1 MPANGN
7 SHHPQKRRGQKYIQ
21 TLRTEYPSSF
31 TASVQGIAQLPFMLT
46 SNESFLGKL
55 GINSWGK
62 EKTRRVETMAGKAMG
77 NDICIP
83 FQNNPDKAPQADLK
97 H

>member
-1 MPANGN
+1 M
-7 SHHPQKRRGQKYIQ
+7 Q
-21 TLRTEYPSSF
+21 TLRTKYPSSF
-31 TASVQGIAQLPFMLT
+31 TASVQGIAQLPFMFT

-55 GINSWGK
+55 GTNSWEK
-62 EKTRRVETMAGKAMG
+62 RKTRRVETMAGKAMG

-83 FQNNPDKAPQADLK
+83 FQNYPDKAPQADLK